1 MRGLTD
7 KARAEVGGRGGG
19 AGGREADHG
28 ALAAAS
34 GLPTEGA
41 RRKTGQACSNTT
53 MLRGPSFFKK
63 KSAKKEGGGEVSNA
77 HFEALL
83 RG

>member
-7 KARAEVGGRGGG
+7 KARAEVGGRG

-53 MLRGPSFFKK
+53 MLRAPCFFFLKK
-63 KSAKKEGGGEVSNA
+63 RAKQRVGGKSQR
-77 HFEALL
+77 LTL
-83 RG
+83 RHY